1 MVKSATRLVTV
12 RWVAALAFVVLGLT
26 GQAAQAQLSEQE
38 QLVERSR
45 LVLDSFLSDQSFEDV
60 RVYVQNA
67 YAVLIMPQMLKAGFL
82 VGVNYGTG
90 ILLVRDPSTGQWGD
104 PVFYGMGGASIGLQA
119 GLQSSDMI
127 FTIMNQGAVDKLLAH
142 GVKLGADA
150 GVAAGPLGA
159 QVGTGTTTHL
169 GEDIYAWG
177 MSQGLFGGFWLDGTL
192 IRPKNQWNE
201 AYYGR
206 PIQPEEIVRQRKVV
220 ASAEVTA
227 LHNTLQRF

>member
-1 MVKSATRLVTV
+1 MVKSATRLIAVLALVTMGL
-12 RWVAALAFVVLGLT
+12 VA
-26 GQAAQAQLSEQE
+26 QPAQAQLSDQQ

-45 LVLDSFLSDQSFEDV
+45 LVLDAFLSDSQFQDV

-67 YAVLIMPQMLKAGFL
+67 YAVLIMPQVLKAGFL

-90 ILLVRDPSTGQWGD
+90 VLMVRDPQSGEWGQ
-104 PVFYGMGGASIGLQA
+104 PAFYGMGGGSIGLQIGVQA
-119 GLQSSDMI
+119 SDMI
-127 FTIMNQGAVDKLLAH
+127 FTIMNEGAVDKLLAH

-159 QVGTGTTTHL
+159 EVGTATTTYL

-192 IRPKNQWNE
+192 ILPKNDWNQ

-206 PIQPEEIVRQRKVV
+206 PIQPEEIVRQRQVV
-220 ASAEVTA
+220 ASAEVSKLHDA
-227 LHNTLQRF
+227 LMRF

>member
-1 MVKSATRLVTV
+1 MVKSATRLFAVLALVTMGL
-12 RWVAALAFVVLGLT
+12 VA
-26 GQAAQAQLSEQE
+26 QPAQAQLSDQQ

-45 LVLDSFLSDQSFEDV
+45 LVLDAFLSDSQFKDV

-82 VGVNYGTG
+82 FGVNYGTG
-90 ILLVRDPSTGQWGD
+90 ILLVRDPQSGEWGQ
-104 PVFYGMGGASIGLQA
+104 PAFYGMGGGSIGLQIGVQA
-119 GLQSSDMI
+119 SDMI
-127 FTIMNQGAVDKLLAH
+127 FTIMNEGAVDKLLAH

-159 QVGTGTTTHL
+159 EVGTATTTYL

-192 IRPKNQWNE
+192 ILPKNDWNQ

-206 PIQPEEIVRQRKVV
+206 PIQPEEIVRQRQVV
-220 ASAEVTA
+220 ASAEVSKLHDA
-227 LHNTLQRF
+227 LMRF